1 MTGRHQ
7 PLGEKLFTKIL
18 TKVCKFKMGKSHK
31 VNVYKGHVI
40 SRPDLGTGD
49 FYRNCVWNID
59 GGQSMEMDFCFPKS
73 QWDIEID
80 GYYHYTK
87 IEQMDKDLIR
97 EIRLKEC
104 HWFLTRI
111 PDQFV
116 INVMS
121 PMLER
126 KQVVFK

>member
-1 MTGRHQ
+1 
-7 PLGEKLFTKIL
+7 
-18 TKVCKFKMGKSHK
+18 
-31 VNVYKGHVI
+31 
-40 SRPDLGTGD
+40 
-49 FYRNCVWNID
+49 
-59 GGQSMEMDFCFPKS
+59 MEMDFCFPKS

>member
-1 MTGRHQ
+1 
-7 PLGEKLFTKIL
+7 
-18 TKVCKFKMGKSHK
+18 MGKSHK

-40 SRPDLGTGD
+40 SRPNIGTGD
-49 FYRNCVWNID
+49 FYRNCVWNI
-59 GGQSMEMDFCFPKS
+59 GGPSIEMDFCFPES
-73 QWDIEID
+73 QLDIEID
-80 GYYHYTK
+80 GFFHTQPA
-87 IEQMDKDLIR
+87 QMDKDLIR